1 MAMLPFLIEGG
12 FEMQSIID
20 YESFGEAK
28 TSNGYNSYYARKK
41 GRGHVANG
49 TPCQDYCLIENIR
62 TDIQVVAIA
71 DGHGGEAYVKSHIG
85 SKMACELLYDFAC
98 EAYKYSKT
106 ASGNDEWL
114 SFFLNS
120 DFKRAFIS
128 TWKSKVL
135 EHYKESEQGSGE
147 SDLSI
152 IRKYGTT
159 LIFAI
164 FTNEK
169 VLIGQLGDGA
179 VLLFDKFGRF
189 QLFKRHEVKLTS
201 STSSLVSGRAEYA
214 FITDCYDRYCFP
226 YVLLSTDGIYD
237 KLDTS
242 NAFYIYGKYL
252 VNQVDSLK
260 NVEKPFNVDDNI
272 DVSEITKDD
281 CTIVLVHDT
290 RAAKHSFDSESAL
303 VDYENVEFYR
313 KIPGLEIYRGER
325 NGAQYILHLTENTS
339 DISVA
344 EKTGLNTVNPVGQKN
359 VGNKKLLAY
368 PYQKG
373 QFSIKELIEMGEHL
387 EKRYDFNKSEPDFE
401 DAEKEETPYSNKYWM
416 SFFERLIRL
425 RNNLVTSGLSL
436 KPYAFECAFLSDD
449 GELTFYSD
457 AFDKLNVTKK
467 NEFWPIECVEGYFSI
482 IGKIKCG
489 DKELPC
495 YKCSYQGQNIDMLH
509 IHGTKKSLGRV
520 IYNSEK
526 KIYGLWNTSGIEW
539 VLMDERKKSVSP
551 QGVLRLNRNYKIFL
565 PCEDLKQLADGVV
578 EKDGFVEYDIIIYSR

>member
-12 FEMQSIID
+12 FEMESIID
-20 YESFGEAK
+20 YESFGEVK
-28 TSNGYNSYYARKK
+28 TRNGYNSYYARKK

-49 TPCQDYCLIENIR
+49 TPCQDYCLIENIG

-71 DGHGGEAYVKSHIG
+71 DGHGGEAYVKSDIG
-85 SKMACELLYDFAC
+85 SKIACELLYDSVC
-98 EAYKYSKT
+98 ETYSKAT
-106 ASGNDEWL
+106 GNDEWL
-114 SFFLNS
+114 SFFLSS
-120 DFKRAFIS
+120 DFKRTFIS

-135 EHYKESEQGSGE
+135 QHYKDSEQRSEE

-152 IRKYGTT
+152 IKKYGST

-201 STSSLVSGRAEYA
+201 STSSLVSGSAEYA
-214 FITDCYDRYCFP
+214 FIIDCYDRYCFP

-237 KLDTS
+237 KLDKS

-260 NVEKPFNVDDNI
+260 TVEKPFNVDDNI

-290 RAAKHSFDSESAL
+290 EAADSESAL
-303 VDYENVEFYR
+303 ADYENVEFYR

-339 DISVA
+339 DISAV
-344 EKTGLNTVNPVGQKN
+344 EKTGLNTVNPVEQKD
-359 VGNKKLLAY
+359 VGDKRLLAY

-401 DAEKEETPYSNKYWM
+401 DAEKEATPYSNEYWM
-416 SFFERLIRL
+416 RFFEHLMQL
-425 RNNLVTSGLSL
+425 RKNLVTSGLSL
-436 KPYAFECAFLSDD
+436 KPYAFECAFLEDD

-457 AFDKLNVTKK
+457 AFDKLTVPKN

-489 DKELPC
+489 DIELPC

-509 IHGTKKSLGRV
+509 IHGMKKSLGRV

-526 KIYGLWNTSGIEW
+526 QIYGLLNTSGIEW
-539 VLMDERKKSVSP
+539 VLMEEGKKSVSP
-551 QGVLRLNRNYKIFL
+551 QKVLRLNRNHKIFL
-565 PCEDLKQLADGVV
+565 PCEDSKQLADGVA
-578 EKDGFVEYDIIIYSR
+578 EIDGFIEYEIIIYSR